1 MGLLDKIKNDL
12 RKSDTV
18 LITPKSVELEHE
30 QLPILNATN
39 DDEIVPLKEDVNEA
53 LFPFKN
59 RNELKEKAT
68 ELKNFFLSVS
78 IPEKKTVFGK
88 ATRIS
93 NPKKFIQSTLQ
104 LMVTY
109 WHDQLYIR
117 DRICDLMFL
126 KECIERKRMK

>member
-12 RKSDTV
+12 KKTDAV
-18 LITPKSVELEHE
+18 LITTNSVELEHE

-39 DDEIVPLKEDVNEA
+39 HDEIVPLKEEVNDA

-68 ELKNFFLSVS
+68 ELKNFFFSVS

-88 ATRIS
+88 GTQIS
-93 NPKKFIQSTLQ
+93 NPKDFVQSILK
-104 LMVTY
+104 LMVTN

-117 DRICDLMFL
+117 DRVCDLMFL
-126 KECIERKRMK
+126 KECIEQKRMK